1 MKILLG
7 VCGSIGAYKGVE
19 IMRVFQ
25 KNDHQVS
32 VVMTE
37 SATRLVSPLT
47 FATFSPGKVHVEMF
61 GDLDE
66 PLLHIQLGK
75 DHDMLLIAPATAN
88 MIGKIT
94 HGIADDLL
102 STVFLAFPGPVVIAP
117 AMNTQMY
124 ANSAVQHNLGK
135 LRERGVLIIEPEE
148 GSLACADQGKGRL
161 AQPEAIYK
169 FCMEVSHV

>member
-1 MKILLG
+1 MKVLLG
-7 VCGSIGAYKGVE
+7 VCGSIGAYKAVE
-19 IMRVFQ
+19 IMRSFQ

-37 SATRLVSPLT
+37 SATRLVAPLT
-47 FATFSPGKVHVEMF
+47 FATFLPGRVHVEMF
-61 GDLDE
+61 GDLAE

-102 STVFLAFPGPVVIAP
+102 STVFMAFPGPVVIAP

-124 ANSAVQHNLGK
+124 ANAAVQDNLAK
-135 LRERGVLIIEPEE
+135 LRERGVFIVEPEE
-148 GSLACADQGKGRL
+148 GSLACTDQGKGRL
-161 AQPEAIYK
+161 AKPGAIYD
-169 FCMEVSHV
+169 FCVEVSHV